1 MLDPSA
7 QLNYTAL
14 LVLPV
19 LMAGVV
25 IRRRKL
31 LWVTRQKA
39 AGCAESDASNACLA
53 AAWCGWVANA
63 NASQTPES
71 NRVAESL
78 KVFPE

>member
-1 MLDPSA
+1 MA
-7 QLNYTAL
+7 QAYSFVITS
-14 LVLPV
+14 LPYMPW
-19 LMAGVV
+19 MAGVV
-25 IRRRKL
+25 MRRRKL

-78 KVFPE
+78 KVVPE